1 MRSRSATAAKYSG
14 GAEWHETRPSSSLRI
29 LDSRVQTNR
38 PGILAAGGPLLYLL
52 RVSVPDRP
60 GALGVLASAIGA
72 AGGDITAVDVVE
84 REASSAI
91 DDILIETA
99 DAASAAG
106 ILSTVSALAG
116 VVIETWQP
124 YTEGDQLHD
133 GLDIVDGLGS
143 TSVTGRSPRSPA
155 SRPLFSVL
163 VGLSSSTMCPVA
175 SPSPTR
181 APALRGDDGR
191 RCRGCRLLRHE
202 ASRLIRSWL
211 PHEWGADPQLAAA
224 PIGDSPM
231 TLLAVRPSGP
241 RFRRAEIARLAN
253 LAAVAALA
261 ATLEWCRSHS
271 SDGGRPTAGSG
282 TPYRPRS

>member
-1 MRSRSATAAKYSG
+1 
-14 GAEWHETRPSSSLRI
+14 
-29 LDSRVQTNR
+29 
-38 PGILAAGGPLLYLL
+38 LLYLL

-60 GALGVLASAIGA
+60 GALGLLAGAIGS

-133 GLDIVDGLGS
+133 GLDIVNGLGS
-143 TSVTGRSPRSPA
+143 TSARA
-155 SRPLFSVL
+155 
-163 VGLSSSTMCPVA
+163 LSA
-175 SPSPTR
+175 ITR
-181 APALRGDDGR
+181 IAPAVLRAHWVVVIDDVSGGVATTHASAGAPWGR
-191 RCRGCRLLRHE
+191 WAVLPWLPL
-202 ASRLIRSWL
+202 ASARSIQADPSWL

-231 TLLAVRPSGP
+231 TLLAIRPTGP

-261 ATLEWCRSHS
+261 SHS
-271 SDGGRPTAGSG
+271 MLSIAGAGAERPTAGSG
-282 TPYRPRS
+282 SPYRPRS